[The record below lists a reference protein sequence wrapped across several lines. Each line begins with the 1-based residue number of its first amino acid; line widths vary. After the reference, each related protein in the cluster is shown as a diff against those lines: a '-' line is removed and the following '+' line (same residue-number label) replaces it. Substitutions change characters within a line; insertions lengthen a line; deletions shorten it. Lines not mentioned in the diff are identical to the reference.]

1 MIIVHFNS
9 WKKVPSV
16 DLFFLSNWQTIL
28 LNVSDLML
36 SFLRQRDKL
45 KAGDFF
51 ADDVP
56 ICPEG
61 WLLVTRVP
69 GSYVFESS
77 IVEAMGL

>member
-1 MIIVHFNS
+1 M
-9 WKKVPSV
+9 
-16 DLFFLSNWQTIL
+16 DLFFLPNWQTIL

-36 SFLRQRDKL
+36 SFLRQRGKL
-45 KAGDFF
+45 KVGDFL

-56 ICPEG
+56 ICPGG

>member
-9 WKKVPSV
+9 WKRVPSV

-36 SFLRQRDKL
+36 SFLRQRGKL
-45 KAGDFF
+45 KVGDFL

-56 ICPEG
+56 ICPGG

>member
-9 WKKVPSV
+9 WKRVPSV

-36 SFLRQRDKL
+36 SFLRQRGKL
-45 KAGDFF
+45 KVGDFF

-56 ICPEG
+56 ICPGG

>member
-36 SFLRQRDKL
+36 SFLRQRGKL
-45 KAGDFF
+45 KVGDFL

-56 ICPEG
+56 ICPGG

>member
-9 WKKVPSV
+9 WKRVPSV
-16 DLFFLSNWQTIL
+16 DLFFSSNWQTIL

-36 SFLRQRDKL
+36 SFLRQRGKL
-45 KAGDFF
+45 KVGDFL

-56 ICPEG
+56 ICPGG

-77 IVEAMGL
+77 IVEAMGF

>member
-1 MIIVHFNS
+1 MFIVHFNS

-36 SFLRQRDKL
+36 SFLRQRGKL
-45 KAGDFF
+45 KVGDFL

-56 ICPEG
+56 ICPGG

-77 IVEAMGL
+77 IVEAMGF